1 MQNTTVRKGFDTRIL
16 VGVLLVVVVV
26 AGVFAYYQFG
36 ATAQVKTETV
46 SIDIKA
52 VMENGV
58 ERHIFDP
65 ATITVHKGD
74 HVVLIVTNTDELP
87 HGIAIPQLNL
97 GTGRLRGDQSAK
109 LEFDANTTGTF
120 NIVCSVPGCAPDHAQ
135 MIGQLIVAE

>member
-26 AGVFAYYQFG
+26 AGAFAYYEFG
-36 ATAQVKTETV
+36 TAPQVETETV
-46 SIDIKA
+46 RIDIEA
-52 VMENGV
+52 VMQNGV

-65 ATITVHKGD
+65 ATMTVHKGD

-97 GTGRLRGDQSAK
+97 DTGRLRGDQSAK
-109 LEFDANTTGTF
+109 IEFDANTTGAF
-120 NIVCSVPGCAPDHAQ
+120 KMVCSVPGCAPDHAQ